1 MGLETIDHRAWSPR
15 GVHTTLV
22 NEVYARASLD
32 LETTT
37 DPDDALKELIEKV
50 KTGIEEVINQPDKA
64 KVKVQRWYPG
74 VVEEICERV
83 DEKRKS
89 NVTQRLLNEASTML
103 ERKQQLQTAAT
114 IEKTVKELMGE
125 NSEAKEQPEAD
136 MGEASAENGET
147 VTFAPEVPKKQAKP
161 RRRVRQKMRST
172 PVVGGGL
179 FGEHI
184 EAKSGREER
193 RSKLGDFAGQQ
204 NGGDDLN
211 WSLGGLTHG
220 VSAEI
225 TVKGE
230 SYNIRISRDT
240 WKDLQKGYS
249 GQMVDSRGIEIA
261 GINIAAS
268 NEDAPITQ
276 RLQGFVRNM
285 PLSEIKE
292 ETVDGSDV
300 ASVDTSTHKG
310 Y

>member
-22 NEVYARASLD
+22 NEVYARASLE
-32 LETTT
+32 LEITK
-37 DPDDALKELIEKV
+37 DPEEALEELIEMV
-50 KTGIEEVINQPDKA
+50 KTGIEQVIGEPETS

-74 VVEEICERV
+74 VVEEICEQV

-89 NVTQRLLNEASTML
+89 NVTQRLLKEATTML
-103 ERKQQLQTAAT
+103 ERKQELQTAAT
-114 IEKTVKELMGE
+114 KYKSIKELMGDGAIAE
-125 NSEAKEQPEAD
+125 EQPVGDKVEAPDNADVPKPQAKE
-136 MGEASAENGET
+136 
-147 VTFAPEVPKKQAKP
+147 KP

-193 RSKLGDFAGQQ
+193 GSKIGHFTTNQKKDGR
-204 NGGDDLN
+204 DLN
-211 WSLGGLTHG
+211 WSFIGHQRG

-230 SYNIRISRDT
+230 SYNIRISGDT
-240 WKDLQKGYS
+240 WKDLQKGFG
-249 GQMVDSRGIEIA
+249 GQMVDSRGIEMT

-268 NEDAPITQ
+268 NEDAPVVQ

-285 PLSEIKE
+285 PLQEIKE
-292 ETVDGSDV
+292 ETIDDGSEV
-300 ASVDTSTHKG
+300 ASVDTSSHNLSHNL
-310 Y
+310 